1 MERWFEKRRKSRVL
15 DIAYRQ
21 MTLALDTV
29 NDLERAVKE
38 ISEGKAESAR
48 KTIDRL
54 FLVEEEI
61 DNLRRRVFE
70 ELTKGGLPSKERE
83 DIMHLVKRLDV
94 MADHVKDSA
103 RNVLVLID
111 HEVPKDLWNVYSK
124 MSSDVVKC
132 ASTLRESLKK
142 LNENP
147 SEARAL
153 SLKVEDFEQI
163 VDKRYLEAKSQL
175 IKYGEQI
182 NPSILLILKDLAESM
197 ELAADSC
204 ADTAD
209 YVRILTV
216 SFK

>member
-38 ISEGKAESAR
+38 AAEGRGGDAK

-54 FLVEEEI
+54 FMVEEEI

-70 ELTKGGLPSKERE
+70 ELTKGGLPSRDRE

-103 RNVLVLID
+103 RNVLVLIGHD
-111 HEVPKDLWNVYSK
+111 VPRELWDVYAK

-142 LNENP
+142 LNEDP

-163 VDKRYLEAKSQL
+163 VDRRYLEAKSQL
-175 IKYGEQI
+175 IRYGERI

-197 ELAADSC
+197 ESAADSC

>member
-1 MERWFEKRRKSRVL
+1 LLMERWFEKRRKSRVL

-29 NDLERAVKE
+29 NDLDKAVKAV
-38 ISEGKAESAR
+38 SVGKADSAK

-61 DNLRRRVFE
+61 DNLR
-70 ELTKGGLPSKERE
+70 ELTKGGLPPRDRE

-103 RNVLVLID
+103 RNVLVLIRY
-111 HEVPKDLWNVYSK
+111 EIPGDLWAVYSR

-142 LNENP
+142 LNEDP
-147 SEARAL
+147 SEARTV
-153 SLKVEDFEQI
+153 SLKVEDFEQM
-163 VDKRYLEAKSQL
+163 VDERYIETKAQL
-175 IKYGEQI
+175 LKYGEKI
-182 NPSILLILKDLAESM
+182 NPSILMILKDLAESM
-197 ELAADSC
+197 ESVADSC